1 VLDDVI
7 TKSEGKLLFIG
18 NPNQDLESPVL
29 FFKQN
34 AQVDELKCLD
44 INAFLLNFY
53 LMYPPKTQTQ
63 STRANRE
70 IHSVLHKFS
79 NFNGNYKEVIDTLQ
93 RTVEG
98 RAIVDSPQLVMI
110 QNMVLN

>member
-1 VLDDVI
+1 MLDDVI

-79 NFNGNYKEVIDTLQ
+79 NFNGNYKEVIDTQIQVL
-93 RTVEG
+93 V
-98 RAIVDSPQLVMI
+98 IVRNGELKI
-110 QNMVLN
+110 ICINITELC